1 MVEKKIRV
9 ALIGNPNSGK
19 TTLFNRL
26 TGSRQHVGNWPGKT
40 VEKKEGYTEY
50 KGYKIEIV
58 DLPGT
63 YSLTAYSIEELIA
76 RNYIVDERP
85 DVVIDVI
92 DSTNLERNLYLAIQL
107 IELNAN
113 LILDFNMID
122 LVKKENLKIDTDKI
136 SYYLNT
142 EIVETS
148 ATKGFGIENLL
159 DKIIEIY
166 ENEKKGKR
174 DKQDKPIVVYG
185 KELEEHLNELKE
197 FIDENI
203 VLDKKYNHRWVAL
216 KLLEN
221 DKEVINLIKD
231 VENGEKVITRAQ
243 KIRKHLE
250 GIFGEDPESI
260 IADSR
265 YGFIH
270 GIIKESVEKKS
281 DRISISDRI
290 DKVVMNRFLGI
301 PIFLTIM
308 FLIFKLTFEIA
319 SPISDYID
327 EFFGFLCNF
336 SENFLNSMNAP
347 PWLISLINDGII
359 AGVGSVLVFIPFIF
373 MLFFIIAILE
383 DCGYMARAAFVMDK
397 AMHKIGLHGKS
408 FIPLLLGFGCNVPG
422 IMATRVL
429 ENEKD
434 RIQTILINPFMSCSA
449 RLPVYV
455 LFTAAFFPDNGDM
468 VVYSLYIL
476 GIVVAI
482 VMGLIFKNTLFKGL
496 SSPFVMELPPYRM
509 PTLRGTMIHMWE
521 RGYLFIK
528 KAGTIIFAT
537 IIIIWLLASLP
548 VGVEYGSE
556 NSYAGIIGKMISPIF
571 EPLGFSDYRVSTS
584 LLFGFVAKEVVVGSL
599 GALYGVT
606 DVENNENML
615 IENLHAQFTPLSAY
629 SFLVFV
635 LLYAPCVATIGVIR
649 EEIGWKWAIFT
660 AIYTT
665 IIAWFVAFLVYQV
678 GSLIGF

>member
-1 MVEKKIRV
+1 MGRKKIRV

-40 VEKKEGYTEY
+40 VEKKEGYMEY
-50 KGYKIEIV
+50 KDYKIEIV

-76 RNYIVDERP
+76 RNYVVDERP
-85 DVVIDVI
+85 DVVVDII

-122 LVKKENLKIDTDKI
+122 LVKKENLKIDTERI

-174 DKQDKPIVVYG
+174 DTDKPIVIYG

-203 VLDKKYNHRWVAL
+203 VLDKKYNHRWIAL

-221 DKEVINLIKD
+221 DKEIINLIKD
-231 VENGEKVITRAQ
+231 IENGEKVITKAQ
-243 KIRKHLE
+243 KIRNHLK
-250 GIFGEDPESI
+250 GIFGEDTESI

-336 SENFLNSMNAP
+336 SENFLNSINAP
-347 PWLISLINDGII
+347 SWLISLINDGII
-359 AGVGSVLVFIPFIF
+359 SGVGSVLVFIPFIF

-468 VVYSLYIL
+468 IVYSLYML

-482 VMGLIFKNTLFKGL
+482 IMGLIFKNTLFKGL

-509 PTLRGTMIHMWE
+509 PTLRGAIIHMWE

-548 VGVEYGSE
+548 AGVEYGSE
-556 NSYAGIIGKMISPIF
+556 NSYAGIIGKIISPIF
-571 EPLGFSDYRVSTS
+571 KPLGFSDYRVSTS

-599 GALYGVT
+599 GVLYGVT

-635 LLYAPCVATIGVIR
+635 LLYVPCVATIGVIK

-660 AIYTT
+660 VIYTT

>member
-1 MVEKKIRV
+1 
-9 ALIGNPNSGK
+9 
-19 TTLFNRL
+19 
-26 TGSRQHVGNWPGKT
+26 
-40 VEKKEGYTEY
+40 
-50 KGYKIEIV
+50 
-58 DLPGT
+58 
-63 YSLTAYSIEELIA
+63 
-76 RNYIVDERP
+76 
-85 DVVIDVI
+85 
-92 DSTNLERNLYLAIQL
+92 
-107 IELNAN
+107 
-113 LILDFNMID
+113 
-122 LVKKENLKIDTDKI
+122 
-136 SYYLNT
+136 
-142 EIVETS
+142 
-148 ATKGFGIENLL
+148 
-159 DKIIEIY
+159 
-166 ENEKKGKR
+166 
-174 DKQDKPIVVYG
+174 
-185 KELEEHLNELKE
+185 
-197 FIDENI
+197 
-203 VLDKKYNHRWVAL
+203 
-216 KLLEN
+216 
-221 DKEVINLIKD
+221 
-231 VENGEKVITRAQ
+231 
-243 KIRKHLE
+243 
-250 GIFGEDPESI
+250 
-260 IADSR
+260 
-265 YGFIH
+265 
-270 GIIKESVEKKS
+270 
-281 DRISISDRI
+281 
-290 DKVVMNRFLGI
+290 
-301 PIFLTIM
+301 
-308 FLIFKLTFEIA
+308 
-319 SPISDYID
+319 
-327 EFFGFLCNF
+327 
-336 SENFLNSMNAP
+336 
-347 PWLISLINDGII
+347 DGII
-359 AGVGSVLVFIPFIF
+359 SGVGSVLVFIPFIF

-468 VVYSLYIL
+468 IVYSLYML

-482 VMGLIFKNTLFKGL
+482 IMGLIFKNTLFKGL

-509 PTLRGTMIHMWE
+509 PTLRGAIIHMWE

-556 NSYAGIIGKMISPIF
+556 NSYAGIIGKIISPIF
-571 EPLGFSDYRVSTS
+571 KPLGFSDYRVSTS

-599 GALYGVT
+599 GVLYGVT

-635 LLYAPCVATIGVIR
+635 LLYVPCVATIGVIK